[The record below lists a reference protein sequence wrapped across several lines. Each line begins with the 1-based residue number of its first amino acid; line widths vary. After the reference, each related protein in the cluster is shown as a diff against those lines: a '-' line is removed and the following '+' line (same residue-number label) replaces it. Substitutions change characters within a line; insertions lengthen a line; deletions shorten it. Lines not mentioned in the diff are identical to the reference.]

1 MWLIFPGHPSK
12 NGKKPV
18 FVAVDI
24 LFSYLDKFFHDF
36 RNFIQTLVNYE
47 FLIYQGLVLSKPTPK
62 HFR

>member
-36 RNFIQTLVNYE
+36 RNFIQTLVNILRNVTHSDHY
-47 FLIYQGLVLSKPTPK
+47 FPIWDG
-62 HFR
+62 R